1 MKVKANA
8 KINLSLDVI
17 GKRDDGYHDICMI
30 LQEID
35 LCDYVDISVNTTGKI
50 SLMCNSADTGS
61 ETDNIAYKAASLFL
75 QKAQNGY
82 GCDIALEKR
91 IPVCA
96 GLGGGSADAAAVLK
110 ALNKLCGTPFDMP
123 TLMQM
128 GLSLGADVPFCI
140 MGGTAIA
147 RGIGE
152 NLTPLH
158 GIKPKWA
165 VLIKPAINISTKEA
179 YHKMDTAPYA
189 HPDVEKAA
197 KCIQSGDMNGLY
209 EAAGN
214 CFEYVIGHEH
224 GEIAKI
230 KEHLMMHGAEFAMM
244 SGSGPTVYGIFN
256 SRDDAR
262 KAFGS
267 YGGSYSGGG
276 IARFVNHT
284 EFEPRM
290 P

>member
-8 KINLSLDVI
+8 KINLSLDVM
-17 GKRDDGYHDICMI
+17 GKREDGYHDICMI

-35 LCDYVDISVNTTGKI
+35 LCDYLDISLNTTGKI
-50 SLMCNSADTGS
+50 SLTCNSADTGK
-61 ETDNIAYKAASLFL
+61 EFDNIAYKAAKLFL
-75 QKAQNGY
+75 EKAQNGY
-82 GCDIALEKR
+82 GCDMVLEKR

-110 ALNKLCGTPFDMP
+110 TLNELCSNLFDMT
-123 TLMQM
+123 TLMEM

-152 NLTPLH
+152 KLTPLY
-158 GIKPKWA
+158 GICEKWA
-165 VLIKPAINISTKEA
+165 VLIKPAINISTKDA
-179 YHKMDTAPYA
+179 YHKMDSAPYP
-189 HPDVEKAA
+189 HPDVDKAA
-197 KCIQSGDMNGLY
+197 QCIQSGNMHGLY

-224 GEIAKI
+224 SEIAKI
-230 KEHLMMHGAEFAMM
+230 KAHLMANGAEFAMM
-244 SGSGPTVYGIFN
+244 SGSGPTVYGLFE

-267 YGGSYSGGG
+267 YDGSYSGGG
-276 IARFVNHT
+276 IARLVIN
-284 EFEPRM
+284 E
-290 P
+290 